1 MTTAI
6 STSTSISVPVL
17 ATVCRFG
24 RAILAHEKTGQD
36 LLAQVGQWAGTAH
49 ATEQNVLDWA
59 VSQKLWQENFPK
71 PRSLWQE
78 VSRGKRE
85 GGKPSARWEL
95 VGNGLEPTSRVDI
108 TIKDDTFHLPL
119 PLVAAL
125 GRIAA
130 NAANKA
136 SQAKARQKALE
147 SETKRRE
154 ASLEDTRK
162 RQEAELAETLYKQG
176 QERLYDTLARELQEM
191 RSWQGNAPEV
201 FPTFASPSAKRL
213 AERQWQYQLAL
224 DATKNRE
231 MRNKHTLLRAKRKE
245 EQELAAWQEQERTR
259 QANTKNA
266 ILAQNFGSILTSI
279 ENETAKLPVSLKEAK
294 ASEMR
299 EVLQAI
305 RYLLEKAH

>member
-6 STSTSISVPVL
+6 STSICAPVL

-59 VSQKLWQENFPK
+59 IAQNLWQENFPK

-78 VSRGKRE
+78 ISRGKRE
-85 GGKPSARWEL
+85 GGKPSARWTL
-95 VGNGLEPTSRVDI
+95 VGLATETTSRVDI
-108 TIKDDTFHLPL
+108 SVKEDTFHLPL

-125 GRIAA
+125 GRLAA

-136 SQAKARQKALE
+136 SQMKARLAAQE
-147 SETKRRE
+147 SETRLRK
-154 ASLEDTRK
+154 ATLEDTRK
-162 RQEAELAETLYKQG
+162 RQEAELAETIYKQG
-176 QERLYDTLARELQEM
+176 QERLYDTLARELQKM

-201 FPTFASPSAKRL
+201 FPAFASPSMKRL
-213 AERQWQYQLAL
+213 AERNWQHQIAT

-231 MRNKHTLLRAKRKE
+231 MRTKYTLWRNKKE
-245 EQELAAWQEQERTR
+245 EQFEEHLAKERERTQ
-259 QANTKNA
+259 QANAKNA

-299 EVLQAI
+299 AVLQTI
-305 RYLLEKAH
+305 RYLLEKTH

>member
-1 MTTAI
+1 MTPAI
-6 STSTSISVPVL
+6 SAPVVSAPVL

-49 ATEQNVLDWA
+49 ATEQNVLFWA
-59 VSQKLWQENFPK
+59 IAQNLWQENFPK

-78 VSRGKRE
+78 ISRGKRE
-85 GGKPSARWEL
+85 GGKPSARWTL
-95 VGNGLEPTSRVDI
+95 VGPATETTSRVDI
-108 TIKDDTFHLPL
+108 MLKEDTFHLPL

-136 SQAKARQKALE
+136 SQMKARLAAQE
-147 SETKRRE
+147 SETRLRK
-154 ASLEDTRK
+154 ATLEDTRK
-162 RQEAELAETLYKQG
+162 RQEAELAETIYKQG
-176 QERLYDTLARELQEM
+176 QEHLYDTLASELQEM

-201 FPTFASPSAKRL
+201 FPAFASPSMKRL
-213 AERQWQYQLAL
+213 AERNWQYQIAT

-231 MRNKHTLLRAKRKE
+231 MRTKYALWRNKKE
-245 EQELAAWQEQERTR
+245 ERLEEHLAKERER
-259 QANTKNA
+259 IQQANAKNA

-279 ENETAKLPVSLKEAK
+279 ENETAKLPVSLKEAR

-299 EVLQAI
+299 EVLQTI
-305 RYLLEKAH
+305 RYLLEKTH